1 MASLGLL
8 LCTLALCAHES
19 SGQIV
24 LTQSP
29 TVESVSIGG
38 SVTLNCRSSSSGFSS
53 SLAWYL
59 QKPGGAPK
67 LLFSS
72 LNSRVSGAPA
82 PFTDSRSRTNFMLTI
97 SGVQADDAGDYYCQQ
112 HYSFHSFDQ
121 QETHCRY

>member
-19 SGQIV
+19 SGQVV

-38 SVTLNCRSSSSGFSS
+38 SVTLNCRSSSSGFTS

-97 SGVQADDAGDYYCQQ
+97 SGVQAEDAGDYYCQQ
-112 HYSFHSFDQ
+112 HYSFH
-121 QETHCRY
+121 

>member
-8 LCTLALCAHES
+8 LCTLALFAHES

-38 SVTLNCRSSSSGFSS
+38 SVTLNCRSSSSGFTS

-97 SGVQADDAGDYYCQQ
+97 SGVQAEDAGDYYCQQ
-112 HYSFHSFDQ
+112 HYNFH
-121 QETHCRY
+121 